1 MADSTETDG
10 EQLVAWSAAARRLGR
25 TSDTLTEWYLDGHGP
40 AVRSPTNQLL
50 TYQSWV
56 DDVLASPRP
65 GVAGDMIEVARAWWR
80 ARFPEALR
88 EVA

>member
-1 MADSTETDG
+1 MADNTAEAVE
-10 EQLVAWSAAARRLGR
+10 EQLVAWSTAARRLGR
-25 TSDTLTEWYLDGHGP
+25 TPETLTEWFLDGHVP

-50 TYQSWV
+50 AYQSWL

-65 GVAGDMIEVARAWWR
+65 GVAGDMAEVARAWWR
-80 ARFPEALR
+80 ARFPGLR